1 MAHSTFCLRPSSNLD
16 LVYVYYIYKE
26 ECIEDAKLL
35 FNRGHM
41 LYNWQIAIEKKDLQP
56 YTQDASNI
64 VGKASLFELNENPPT
79 FLSVERVGYPYGIF
93 EQQISRSPHLSSR
106 PADHQISN
114 TALQQNSRS
123 AAPDQQISRSV
134 NQQLS
139 ISADPQMSR

>member
-1 MAHSTFCLRPSSNLD
+1 MAHSMFCLRPSSILD
-16 LVYVYYIYKE
+16 LVYVYYEYKE

-79 FLSVERVGYPYGIF
+79 LLSVERVGYPYATLNHT
-93 EQQISRSPHLSSR
+93 P
-106 PADHQISN
+106 N
-114 TALQQNSRS
+114 TAAQ
-123 AAPDQQISRSV
+123 PQIHHLKSYSEYSSTATE
-134 NQQLS
+134 Q
-139 ISADPQMSR
+139 PP